1 MRAFVKPI
9 RTARSSRPNPIK
21 FDSGL
26 KRCLES
32 SSKNA
37 NIARYI
43 FGQMI
48 EFLKISNLALLEG
61 ANIEFS
67 DGFTAVT
74 GETGAGKSVMLGA
87 LSLLAGNRCGR
98 EIIREGADTC
108 KVEALL
114 SFPDT
119 SEIDAFLEEN
129 GLGKCEDNTLVLA
142 RTISREK
149 SGRAFVNGTLAPL
162 SALAELGSKW
172 IDFHGPREPQKLF
185 SLKNQLAMLDNFCG
199 CGQAKE
205 KYLSL
210 YKERA
215 AVLADIQSL
224 KSSKKLTPSEIEF
237 LRSQIDSIDALDP
250 TDENIAELEQ
260 TSKTAEMASEIAEK
274 SNAIYDL
281 IEGENGATSAMA
293 QANRLASD
301 LDAAGENAAN
311 LTRRLENVSVE
322 LSDIAEEY
330 ERLARS
336 CDMSEEEI
344 ASVRA
349 RMSDWLSLSRKYGA
363 SPELVRA
370 ARDEM
375 ARKIEMQSD
384 VGASIKKL
392 EEREAE
398 ILEALKPVAAEILK
412 ARKSGA
418 KKLAQEAGK
427 VLERLGFKNASFTI
441 AVEAQSEPSPDCG
454 SACEFLFSAN
464 AGKSAQPL
472 AKIASSGELARVMLA
487 LKTVLAQADGT
498 PVLVFDEVDANVGG
512 EIGAEVGRELAKLAE
527 NRQVFCVTHL
537 PQVAAQAHS
546 HFLVEKTQTQNSTSV
561 SITQIA
567 GDKRRRISELARMI
581 GDRTSDSAIAHA
593 QKLLDNAANGI

>member
-1 MRAFVKPI
+1 M
-9 RTARSSRPNPIK
+9 
-21 FDSGL
+21 
-26 KRCLES
+26 
-32 SSKNA
+32 
-37 NIARYI
+37 
-43 FGQMI
+43 
-48 EFLKISNLALLEG
+48 
-61 ANIEFS
+61 
-67 DGFTAVT
+67 
-74 GETGAGKSVMLGA
+74 
-87 LSLLAGNRCGR
+87 
-98 EIIREGADTC
+98 
-108 KVEALL
+108 
-114 SFPDT
+114 
-119 SEIDAFLEEN
+119 
-129 GLGKCEDNTLVLA
+129 
-142 RTISREK
+142 
-149 SGRAFVNGTLAPL
+149 
-162 SALAELGSKW
+162 
-172 IDFHGPREPQKLF
+172 
-185 SLKNQLAMLDNFCG
+185 
-199 CGQAKE
+199 
-205 KYLSL
+205 
-210 YKERA
+210 
-215 AVLADIQSL
+215 
-224 KSSKKLTPSEIEF
+224 
-237 LRSQIDSIDALDP
+237 
-250 TDENIAELEQ
+250 
-260 TSKTAEMASEIAEK
+260 
-274 SNAIYDL
+274 
-281 IEGENGATSAMA
+281 
-293 QANRLASD
+293 
-301 LDAAGENAAN
+301 
-311 LTRRLENVSVE
+311 E

-375 ARKIEMQSD
+375 AQKIEMQSD

-567 GDKRRRISELARMI
+567 GDKQRRISELARMI

>member
-1 MRAFVKPI
+1 
-9 RTARSSRPNPIK
+9 
-21 FDSGL
+21 
-26 KRCLES
+26 
-32 SSKNA
+32 
-37 NIARYI
+37 
-43 FGQMI
+43 MI

-67 DGFTAVT
+67 GGFTAVT

-98 EIIREGADTC
+98 EIIREGADAC

-119 SEIDAFLEEN
+119 SEIDAFLAEN
-129 GLGKCEDNTLVLA
+129 GLEKCEDNTLVLA

-149 SGRAFVNGTLAPL
+149 SGRAFVNGALAPL
-162 SALAELGSKW
+162 STLAELGSKW

-185 SLKNQLAMLDNFCG
+185 SLKNQLSMLDNFCG
-199 CGQAKE
+199 CAQAKE

-210 YKERA
+210 YRERA

-224 KSSKKLTPSEIEF
+224 KNSKKLTPSEIEF
-237 LRSQIDSIDALDP
+237 LRSQIDSIDDLDP
-250 TDENIAELEQ
+250 TDENISELEQ

-274 SNAIYDL
+274 SNAIYEL
-281 IEGENGATSAMA
+281 IEGENGATSAVA

-301 LDAAGENAAN
+301 LDAAGENAAS

-322 LSDIAEEY
+322 LSDIAGEY

-344 ASVRA
+344 ASVRR

-363 SPELVRA
+363 SPELVRT

-398 ILEALKPVAAEILK
+398 ILEALKPIAAEILK

-441 AVEAQSEPSPDCG
+441 AVEAQQEPSPDCG

-561 SITQIA
+561 SIAQIA

-581 GDRTSDSAIAHA
+581 GDRTSESAIAHA